1 METSLMCRR
10 TATKAIQRSNGR
22 VQWLSRP
29 YSIVHDVPRT
39 TGSIPHTAPPSP
51 EPASIF
57 DQAVAATGPRNTW
70 TKDEISQIYKTPLME
85 LAYAAVRP
93 SALAIPRPANVLV

>member
-1 METSLMCRR
+1 METSLICRR

-22 VQWLSRP
+22 VQWLAKQ
-29 YSIVHDVPRT
+29 YSTVHDVPRT

-57 DQAVAATGPRNTW
+57 EQAVAATGPRNTW
-70 TKDEISQIYKTPLME
+70 TKDEISQIYKIPLME
-85 LAYAAVRP
+85 LAYAAVR
-93 SALAIPRPANVLV
+93 SSVLKDAMPF